1 MELAQLEHF
10 LAVVDEGS
18 FTRAAERVYRTQS
31 AISQSIKKLEDAVGA
46 PLFARDTPEL
56 CLTEP
61 GKMLV
66 VYARRMVQLRDEAL
80 RSLDDMRRLV
90 AGNVSVAAHESA
102 AVYLLPGPLKAYL
115 RRHPEIKVGIYR
127 SRLDEIPRRVLDR
140 EVEIGFVKDRPS
152 FRELNCVDVHAD
164 RMVLIGAPGHALAAR
179 PEVRLRD
186 LSEEHFVI
194 HHQCAATTE
203 RILQLFEQHGSRLNV
218 AAELWSFEN
227 VKQFV
232 REEVGLAI
240 VPRICVRQEIVDGT
254 IAEIAVPELDIPRP
268 TRMIYGDTRY
278 LSDAARAFIDIVSQ
292 FDYDQLVR
300 PKLARSRLKVH
311 AGGRRGGRVLPTR

>member
-1 MELAQLEHF
+1 MDLAQLEHF

-46 PLFARDTPEL
+46 PLFARDATEL
-56 CLTEP
+56 SLTEP
-61 GKMLV
+61 GKLLV
-66 VYARRMVQLRDEAL
+66 AYARRMIQLRDEAM

-115 RRHPEIKVGIYR
+115 RQHPEIKVGIYR

-140 EVEIGFVKDRPS
+140 EVEIGFVKDVPPG
-152 FRELNCVDVHAD
+152 RELNCVDVHAD
-164 RMVLIGAPGHALAAR
+164 RMVLIGAPVHPLALR
-179 PEVRLRD
+179 PQVRLRD
-186 LSEEHFVI
+186 LADEHFVI
-194 HHQCAATTE
+194 HHQCTATTE
-203 RILQLFEQHGSRLNV
+203 RILHLFEQHGSRVNV

-232 REEVGLAI
+232 REDVGFAI

-254 IAEIAVPELDIPRP
+254 IAEIPVPELDIPRQ
-268 TRMIYGDTRY
+268 TRMIYGDERY
-278 LSDAARAFIDIVSQ
+278 LSDAARAFIDIVSR
-292 FDYDQLVR
+292 FDYETTVR
-300 PKLARSRLKVH
+300 TTPGRAGLRMH
-311 AGGRRGGRVLPTR
+311 AGGRGT